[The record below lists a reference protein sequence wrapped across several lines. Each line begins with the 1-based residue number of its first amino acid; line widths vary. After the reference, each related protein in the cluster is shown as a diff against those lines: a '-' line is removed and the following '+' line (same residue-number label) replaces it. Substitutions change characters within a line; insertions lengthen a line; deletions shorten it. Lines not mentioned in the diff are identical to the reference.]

1 MLYAGKHKI
10 HADSELHIDLQE
22 VLLLRWLCYVT
33 MGTWLGVGSVF
44 SATERT
50 EMLDHAAIVK
60 ASGTERKRYYYDV
73 VRFEREKMVAVSH
86 GFDACSLSL
95 S

>member
-33 MGTWLGVGSVF
+33 VGTWVGVGLVVVF

-60 ASGTERKRYYYDV
+60 ASGTERKGYY
-73 VRFEREKMVAVSH
+73 
-86 GFDACSLSL
+86 
-95 S
+95 